1 MGDSIN
7 TNPAR
12 FYYVFNNRLAII
24 EKNGSTTVDN
34 ATTSY
39 QSISEAKPLTIQAIS
54 KADHFPVGSSAS
66 SDDYSSTTIGPLG
79 DIPSQFHEGL
89 VYRAIAMGYKTP
101 PSMDL
106 QNAQYFEA
114 EYEKVVKNAKKFSRR
129 GYKQT
134 AFIKPVEI

>member
-54 KADHFPVGSSAS
+54 KADHFPVGSSAN
-66 SDDYSSTTIGPLG
+66 TI
-79 DIPSQFHEGL
+79 
-89 VYRAIAMGYKTP
+89 
-101 PSMDL
+101 
-106 QNAQYFEA
+106 
-114 EYEKVVKNAKKFSRR
+114 
-129 GYKQT
+129 
-134 AFIKPVEI
+134 